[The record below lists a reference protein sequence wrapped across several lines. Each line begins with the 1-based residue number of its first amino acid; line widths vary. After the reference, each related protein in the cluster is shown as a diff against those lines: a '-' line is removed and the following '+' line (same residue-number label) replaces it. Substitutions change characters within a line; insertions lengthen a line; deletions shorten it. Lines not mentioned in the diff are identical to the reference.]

1 MTMKRSF
8 PYTTLLI
15 SRLIVLAADIQL
27 YNMRQERQTNME
39 FLKWTIIIWILREL
53 NAPSVIWL
61 LVAVE
66 ITWDRVKTVIGNRKG
81 ENYGKRKT

>member
-66 ITWDRVKTVIGNRKG
+66 ITWDLVKTVIGNRKG

>member
-1 MTMKRSF
+1 
-8 PYTTLLI
+8 
-15 SRLIVLAADIQL
+15 
-27 YNMRQERQTNME
+27 ME

-66 ITWDRVKTVIGNRKG
+66 ITWDLVKTVIDNRKG
-81 ENYGKRKT
+81 ENYGKCKT

>member
-1 MTMKRSF
+1 
-8 PYTTLLI
+8 
-15 SRLIVLAADIQL
+15 
-27 YNMRQERQTNME
+27 ME

-53 NAPSVIWL
+53 NASSVIWL

-66 ITWDRVKTVIGNRKG
+66 ITWDLVKTVIDNRKG

>member
-1 MTMKRSF
+1 
-8 PYTTLLI
+8 
-15 SRLIVLAADIQL
+15 
-27 YNMRQERQTNME
+27 ME

-53 NAPSVIWL
+53 NAPSIIWL

-66 ITWDRVKTVIGNRKG
+66 ITWDLVKTVIDNRKG

>member
-1 MTMKRSF
+1 
-8 PYTTLLI
+8 
-15 SRLIVLAADIQL
+15 
-27 YNMRQERQTNME
+27 ME

-66 ITWDRVKTVIGNRKG
+66 ITWDLVKTVIDNRKG
-81 ENYGKRKT
+81 ENYEKRKT